1 MASVIGDDV
10 IVYCTVSCRVN
21 ASCTLRY
28 SPEGQFQN
36 SQTVRN
42 QKTSNCG
49 GFVTQSILLS
59 NLEPNIYFYN
69 LIVSIDG
76 TFVPV
81 TAQGTFQ
88 ITNQG
93 KT

>member
-10 IVYCTVSCRVN
+10 IVYCTVSYNRVN

-42 QKTSNCG
+42 RMTSGCG
-49 GFVTQSILLS
+49 GFVTQSILQS

-76 TFVPV
+76 TLNLFL
-81 TAQGTFQ
+81 
-88 ITNQG
+88 
-93 KT
+93 